1 MRFIFGKRI
10 DKHTL
15 KKTNIMKLLGTIAAT
30 LVVGAVS
37 YAQTL
42 QSAIY
47 KTENERYSDARN
59 EFNALIAKEP
69 TNGENYFYFGDYYFE
84 KGELDSAKMMWNK
97 GYSVD
102 QISPMSIV
110 GKGLTLWLA
119 GDQTGAKAEFTK
131 AQTAT
136 KKLKTKNA
144 EVSRGIAEI
153 MIRSEKK
160 SLDEA
165 ILLLQD
171 AILKDPKNEDNYL
184 MLGDAQYEKSPNN
197 ASEAIK
203 SYNKVLEINPK
214 SPRGLVRVA
223 VIYQRA
229 QNPDEANKMYKE
241 AKKIDSTYAPA
252 YRISAELFM
261 QYNQPK
267 KAIENWKNYLKYNNT
282 IEARYRCVTA
292 LFLGKQYCETMEEV
306 ANLKKDGFSNFYT
319 ERMTAFS
326 SVECTTNPD
335 AIRLGMEASE
345 RFFQIAPAEKIN
357 YLDYKNKG
365 QLLAKSG
372 KDTLALAA
380 YEQAASMSEVAKK
393 DISGDMAKIYSKFKN
408 YAKAIEMYEYKATVA
423 KLGPAE
429 EYDLGKAYYF
439 GPANYA
445 LADSAFAR
453 VAKLSPKYAP
463 AYWWRARTN
472 LKFESADPKAKLW
485 LSQPYYEKVIE
496 IVKPEERAN
505 NTNKTMVME
514 AAKYLGDYYANS
526 TVKDE
531 VKSKSMW
538 EIVIAI
544 DPNDAQAK
552 TALKIK

>member
-1 MRFIFGKRI
+1 
-10 DKHTL
+10 
-15 KKTNIMKLLGTIAAT
+15 MKLLGTIVAT
-30 LVVGAVS
+30 IAVGTVS

-47 KTENERYSDARN
+47 KTENERYTDARN
-59 EFNALIAKEP
+59 EFNALVAKEP
-69 TNGENYFYFGDYYFE
+69 NNGENYFYFGDYYFE

-110 GKGLTLWLA
+110 GKGRTLWLA
-119 GDQTGAKAEFTK
+119 GDQTAAKAEFTK
-131 AQTAT
+131 PQTAT

-144 EVSRGIAEI
+144 EVARGIAKI
-153 MIRSEKK
+153 YIKSENKN
-160 SLDEA
+160 LDEA
-165 ILLLQD
+165 ILLMQD
-171 AILKDPKNEDNYL
+171 AIAKDPKNEDNYL
-184 MLGDAQYEKSPNN
+184 LLGDAQHEKTPTN

-214 SPRGLVRVA
+214 SPKGLLRVA

-229 QNPDEANKMYKE
+229 QNPEEANKMYKE
-241 AKKIDSTYAPA
+241 IKKIDSTYAPA
-252 YRISAELFM
+252 YRVSAELYM
-261 QYNQPK
+261 QYNKPK
-267 KAIENWKNYLKYNNT
+267 LAVENWRNYLKYNNT

-292 LFLGKQYCETMEEV
+292 LFVGKQYCETMEEV

-326 SVECTTNPD
+326 SVECTTDPN
-335 AIRLGMEASE
+335 AIRTGMEASD

-357 YLDYKNKG
+357 YLDYKNRG

-372 KDTLALAA
+372 KDTLALEAF
-380 YEQAASMSEVAKK
+380 EKAASMSEIAKK
-393 DISGDMAKIYSKFKN
+393 EISGDMAKIYSKFKN
-408 YAKAIEMYEYKATVA
+408 YAKAIETYEYKATVA

-496 IVKPEERAN
+496 IVKPEDRATN
-505 NTNKTMVME
+505 ANKTMVME

-526 TVKDE
+526 AVKDE
-531 VKSKSMW
+531 AKSKSMW

-552 TALKIK
+552 LALKIK

>member
-30 LVVGAVS
+30 WVVGAVS

-47 KTENERYSDARN
+47 KTENERYTDARN

-97 GYSVD
+97 GYSID
-102 QISPMSIV
+102 QVSPMSIV

-136 KKLKTKNA
+136 KKLKVKNA

-153 MIRSEKK
+153 YIRSEKK
-160 SLDEA
+160 NLDEA

-171 AILKDPKNEDNYL
+171 AIVKDPKNEDNYL
-184 MLGDAQYEKSPNN
+184 LLGDAQYEKSPNN

-229 QNPDEANKMYKE
+229 QNPEEANKMYKE

-261 QYNQPK
+261 QFNKPK
-267 KAIENWKNYLKYNNT
+267 LAVENWREYLKYNNT
-282 IEARYRCVTA
+282 IEARYRCATA
-292 LFLGKQYCETMEEV
+292 LFVGKQYCETMEEI
-306 ANLKKDGFSNFYT
+306 AKLKKDGFSNFYT

-326 SVECTTNPD
+326 SIECTTDPN
-335 AIRLGMEASE
+335 AIRTGLEASD
-345 RFFQIAPAEKIN
+345 RFFQIAPADMIN

-365 QLLAKSG
+365 QLYAKAA

-393 DISGDMAKIYSKFKN
+393 DISGDMAKLYSKFKN
-408 YAKAIEMYEYKATVA
+408 YPKAIEMYEYKATVA

-439 GPANYA
+439 GTANYA
-445 LADSAFAR
+445 MADSAFAR

-496 IVKPEERAN
+496 IVKPEERAS
-505 NTNKTMVME
+505 NTNKTMVIE
-514 AAKYLGDYYANS
+514 AAKYLGDYYTTS
-526 TVKDE
+526 TAKDDVKA
-531 VKSKSMW
+531 KSMW
-538 EIVIAI
+538 EMVLAI

-552 TALKIK
+552 AALKIK